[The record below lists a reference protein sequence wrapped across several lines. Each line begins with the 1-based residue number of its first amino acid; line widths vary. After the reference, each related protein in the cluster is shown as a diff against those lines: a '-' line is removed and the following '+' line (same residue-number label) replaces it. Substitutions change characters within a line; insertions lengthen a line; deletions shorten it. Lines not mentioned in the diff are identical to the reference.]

1 MQPSALVTGSAERV
15 AAVGDALEE
24 VGFHVVRAAAPE
36 ALPGAIAEIGHG
48 SLSCYV
54 QLPRQTEVSGESL
67 VERVRQFL
75 AEGLLARFD
84 AASAVLPLLA
94 PDAFVVLV
102 AGNVPGG
109 TTPDDRHARIDLL
122 RVLARAVLAE
132 AGPEK
137 VGACVLAND
146 RSPAEI
152 ATIALNRGDDPDKK
166 TAKVKAIDPGLSY
179 ADWHR
184 ELLHLTTEDR

>member
-1 MQPSALVTGSAERV
+1 MQPTALVTGSAERV
-15 AAVGDALEE
+15 DAVADALEE
-24 VGFHVVRAAAPE
+24 AGFQVMRAAGPD
-36 ALPGAIAEIGHG
+36 ALSGAIAEIGHG

-54 QLPRQTEVSGESL
+54 QLPRATEVSGESL
-67 VERVRQFL
+67 VQRVRQFL

-122 RVLARAVLAE
+122 RVLARAILAE
-132 AGPEK
+132 GGSDK
-137 VGACVLAND
+137 VDACVLAND
-146 RSPAEI
+146 RSPVEI
-152 ATIALNRGDDPDKK
+152 ATIALNRGDDPNRT
-166 TAKVKAIDPGLSY
+166 TAQVAAIDPGLSY

-184 ELLHLTTEDR
+184 ELLHLTTEDS

>member
-15 AAVGDALEE
+15 AAVADALEE
-24 VGFHVVRAAAPE
+24 AGFDVVRAAGAD
-36 ALPGAIAEIGHG
+36 ALPGAIAGLAPG

-54 QLPRQTEVSGESL
+54 QLPRQTEVSGETL
-67 VERVRQFL
+67 VQRVRQFL

-84 AASAVLPLLA
+84 AAAAVLPLLA

-122 RVLARAVLAE
+122 RVLARAILAE
-132 AGPEK
+132 PGSEK
-137 VGACVLAND
+137 VDACVLAND

-152 ATIALNRGDDPDKK
+152 ATIALNRGDDPNR
-166 TAKVKAIDPGLSY
+166 TSAQVAAIDPDLSY
-179 ADWHR
+179 ADWQR
-184 ELLHLTTEDR
+184 ELLRLTTEGS